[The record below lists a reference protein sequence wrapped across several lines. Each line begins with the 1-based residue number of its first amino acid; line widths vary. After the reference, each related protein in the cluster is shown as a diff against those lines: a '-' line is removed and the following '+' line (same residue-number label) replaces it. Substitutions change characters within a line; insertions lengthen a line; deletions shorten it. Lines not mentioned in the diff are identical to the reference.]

1 MGKLIKKSPAKIN
14 LGLYVLDKRIDEFHN
29 IKTIFYPLLLSD
41 ELTFQKSHKVEISS
55 NSDQVNKLESNI
67 IQKAIKLVKER
78 IGKNIALKIFID
90 KKIPLGA
97 GLGGG
102 SSNAAT
108 TLKAL
113 NELYHLKLNYE
124 TLADIALN
132 IGSDV
137 PYFLNPTP
145 AIGESRGEKVKPI
158 SLEINYPIL
167 IVNPGIVIPTK
178 WAFDNIIIQKSSKSR
193 LAQLAKGNL
202 EFDKM
207 KRNVKNDFESL
218 VFSKYP
224 IVSEIKKELY
234 NLGAEF
240 ALMTGTGSTVFGIF
254 SNLQRAYLAEN
265 FFNQKKY
272 FTYLNNPFQLG
283 SIT

>member
-1 MGKLIKKSPAKIN
+1 MKNLVKKSPAKIN
-14 LGLYVLDKRIDEFHN
+14 LGLYVLDKRKDEFHN

-41 ELTFQKSHKVEISS
+41 ELTFEISDKLEISS
-55 NSDQVNKLESNI
+55 NSEQVNRLESNI
-67 IQKAIKLVKER
+67 IQKTIRLIEEK
-78 IGKNIALKIFID
+78 IGKNISLKIFID

-113 NELYHLKLNYE
+113 NELYDLQLNYE
-124 TLADIALN
+124 VLADLALK

-167 IVNPGIVIPTK
+167 IVNPGLVIHTK
-178 WAFDNIIIQKSSKSR
+178 WAFNNITVQKSKTNQ
-193 LAQLAKGNL
+193 LEQLAKGSL
-202 EFDKM
+202 EFDNL
-207 KRNVKNDFESL
+207 RNSVKNDFESL

-224 IVSEIKKELY
+224 EVSEIKKELY
-234 NLGAEF
+234 NIGAEF

-254 SNLQRAYLAEN
+254 SNLQRAYLAEDY
-265 FFNQKKY
+265 FNQKKY
-272 FTYLNNPFQLG
+272 FTYLNNPFQQG

>member
-1 MGKLIKKSPAKIN
+1 METLIKKSPAKIN
-14 LGLYVLDKRIDEFHN
+14 LGLYVLDKRSDEFHN
-29 IKTIFYPLLLSD
+29 IQTIFYPLLLSD
-41 ELTFQKSHKVEISS
+41 ELTFERSDRLELSS
-55 NSDQVNKLESNI
+55 NSEQVNRLKSNI
-67 IQKAIKLVKER
+67 IQKAIKLVEEKT
-78 IGKNIALKIFID
+78 GKNIALKIFID

-124 TLADIALN
+124 ILAELALK

-145 AIGESRGEKVKPI
+145 AIGESRGEKVKPV

-167 IVNPGIVIPTK
+167 IVNPGLMISTK
-178 WAFDNIIIQKSSKSR
+178 WAFDNISIRKSKKNR
-193 LAQLAKGNL
+193 LEQLAKGNI

-224 IVSEIKKELY
+224 VISEIKKELY
-234 NLGAEF
+234 NIGAEF

-254 SNLQRAYLAEN
+254 SNLQRAYLAEDY
-265 FFNQKKY
+265 FKQKKY